1 MDRSNMT
8 FCTSALPMKT
18 SSAWLQFRLIS
29 ACSAQGLE
37 DRHTTVAPETS
48 LSGPETGLPST
59 TIQPYDLLKEG

>member
-1 MDRSNMT
+1 
-8 FCTSALPMKT
+8 MKT